1 MGPSRLIL
9 SHESALLLHRKMR
22 TKRNDGVD
30 NASPLTG
37 VPDAASL
44 PAGKLAEAIGLPTPL
59 HILVEQDKPRPRSR
73 LLRTS
78 LLDERIEADDLCL
91 IAPGIFACSPELA
104 ILQCCARGSGTR
116 QALLGYELCG
126 TFAIEASLPD
136 GFANDLEP
144 LCDRGSI
151 LEKARRLGLVPNEGT
166 SRDSARIRCTRRVLG
181 ALVDGSASPA
191 EAKLCYA
198 MVAARTQGG
207 QGFPTPVLNEVIA
220 VRGAARSLTA
230 QRTIR
235 PDLLWPERKLIVEYT
250 GSHHAERSRMER
262 DAGRDNALVAM
273 GYDVVHVTRRQLESQ
288 WGYQGI
294 MSQVRGLLGA
304 RQQIPSASIAKRQ
317 EQLRAKLFGHGDTY
331 ADDDDVP
338 S

>member
-22 TKRNDGVD
+22 TKRDDGVD
-30 NASPLTG
+30 NAGPLAG
-37 VPDAASL
+37 IPNAAGL

-59 HILVEQDKPRPRSR
+59 HILVEQDEPRPRSR

-78 LLDERIEADDLCL
+78 LLDERIGADDLCL
-91 IAPGIFACSPELA
+91 IAPGIFACSPEVA
-104 ILQCCARGSGTR
+104 ILQCCTKGSGTR
-116 QALLGYELCG
+116 
-126 TFAIEASLPD
+126 EASLPD

-151 LEKARRLGLVPNEGT
+151 LEKARRLGLVPDKGT
-166 SRDSARIRCTRRVLG
+166 GRDSARIRCTRRVLG

-198 MVAARTQGG
+198 MVAARAQGG
-207 QGFPTPVLNEVIA
+207 QGFPTPVLNGEIA

-235 PDLLWPERKLIVEYT
+235 PDLLWPERKLIVEYM
-250 GSHHAERSRMER
+250 GSRHAERSRMER
-262 DAGRDNALVAM
+262 DAGRDNALAAM
-273 GYDVVHVTRRQLESQ
+273 GYGVIHVTRRQLEGQ

-294 MSQVRGLLGA
+294 MSQVRDMLGV
-304 RQQIPSASIAKRQ
+304 RQQIPSASIARRQ
-317 EQLRAKLFGHGDTY
+317 EQLRARLFGHGDAY
-331 ADDDDVP
+331 ADDDDV
-338 S
+338 SS

>member
-22 TKRNDGVD
+22 TKRDDGVD
-30 NASPLTG
+30 NAGPLAG
-37 VPDAASL
+37 IPNAAGL

-59 HILVEQDKPRPRSR
+59 HILVEQDEPRPRSR

-78 LLDERIEADDLCL
+78 LLDERIGADDLCL
-91 IAPGIFACSPELA
+91 IAPGIFACSPEVA
-104 ILQCCARGSGTR
+104 ILQCCTKGSGTR

-144 LCDRGSI
+144 LCNRSSI
-151 LEKARRLGLVPNEGT
+151 LEKARRLGLVPDKGT
-166 SRDSARIRCTRRVLG
+166 GRDSARIRCTRRVLG

-198 MVAARTQGG
+198 MVAARAQGG
-207 QGFPTPVLNEVIA
+207 QGFPTPVLNGEIA

-235 PDLLWPERKLIVEYT
+235 PDLLWPERKLIVEYM
-250 GSHHAERSRMER
+250 GSRHAERSRMER
-262 DAGRDNALVAM
+262 DAGRDNALAAM
-273 GYDVVHVTRRQLESQ
+273 GYGVIHVTRRQLEGQ

-294 MSQVRGLLGA
+294 MSQVRDMLGV
-304 RQQIPSASIAKRQ
+304 RQQIPSASIARRQ
-317 EQLRAKLFGHGDTY
+317 EQLRARLFGHGDAY
-331 ADDDDVP
+331 ADDDDV
-338 S
+338 SS